1 MTKPL
6 PKFTQY
12 GAVLLLFAT
21 LATGLAFGPESGP
34 LFGKSSPSSS
44 LLHDIAKR
52 AVPAVVSV
60 AVVKKAGEKGF
71 EQSRA
76 MGIGSG
82 IIIRRDGVI
91 LTNSH
96 VVDHAEKIIVTL
108 DEKHK
113 VAAHIVGLDKNTDLA
128 VIQVDHQKSLPTIA
142 FGDSA
147 NIQVG
152 DSVIAIGSPFGLNHT
167 VTAGIVSA
175 KARAQMGILDTEDF
189 IQTDAAINPG
199 NSGGPL
205 LNSKGEII
213 GVNTA
218 IFSEGGGGFVGIGF
232 AIPAEIAQEVSQQ
245 ILDHGYVRRGWMGMA
260 AQDLDPQLAEYFKL
274 PKQYD
279 SSSGALISEVMPD
292 SPASLAHLQPGDVVL
307 TYDGKPIEN
316 ANELKGQVGKT
327 PVGKRVQLALI
338 RQGVK
343 QELALWV
350 KQQPGAG
357 PQAVA
362 TEMAGQ
368 VAQRA
373 SPNFGVTVEDVPR
386 EIAVFLQLKAS
397 DSKSYGAIV
406 TGVEPGSSSFES
418 GLAPGDII
426 LKANQQDIRNA
437 GDFKKL
443 AQDSKAGE
451 LSVLYIQRG
460 PKEKIF
466 VPLKNSE

>member
-1 MTKPL
+1 
-6 PKFTQY
+6 
-12 GAVLLLFAT
+12 
-21 LATGLAFGPESGP
+21 
-34 LFGKSSPSSS
+34 
-44 LLHDIAKR
+44 
-52 AVPAVVSV
+52 
-60 AVVKKAGEKGF
+60 
-71 EQSRA
+71 
-76 MGIGSG
+76 
-82 IIIRRDGVI
+82 
-91 LTNSH
+91 
-96 VVDHAEKIIVTL
+96 
-108 DEKHK
+108 
-113 VAAHIVGLDKNTDLA
+113 
-128 VIQVDHQKSLPTIA
+128 
-142 FGDSA
+142 
-147 NIQVG
+147 
-152 DSVIAIGSPFGLNHT
+152 
-167 VTAGIVSA
+167 
-175 KARAQMGILDTEDF
+175 MGILDTEDF

-232 AIPAEIAQEVSQQ
+232 AIPAEIAQAVSQQ

-307 TYDGKPIEN
+307 SYDGKPIEN
-316 ANELKGQVGKT
+316 ANDLKGQVGKT

-350 KQQPGAG
+350 KQQPGTG
-357 PQAVA
+357 PEAAA

-368 VAQRA
+368 VAHRA
-373 SPNFGVTVEDVPR
+373 SPHLGVTVEDVPR
-386 EIAVFLQLKAS
+386 EIALFLQLKAS
-397 DSKSYGAIV
+397 DRNSYGAIV
-406 TGVEPGSSSFES
+406 TGVEPGSSAFES

-426 LKANQQDIRNA
+426 LKADQQDIQNA

-443 AQDSKAGE
+443 TQDSRAGE

-466 VPLKNSE
+466 VPLKNES